1 MLAKVILFACSTI
14 LLGTA
19 AVNAQATAPA
29 ELPSAD
35 YEGQSYVDSKGCI
48 FLRAGYGGDATW
60 VPRVGKDRKQICGQT
75 PSNAL
80 STTAK
85 PAKVAEYTLR
95 KAKVRK
101 RSAPAAPHVP
111 VLIGCP
117 VSVPVARR
125 YATTDGGS
133 VVICTAKNG
142 SLTGARSPIYPQG
155 SGVGPALSATSF
167 AGVDIPLPK
176 ARSAVNQISASVA
189 PPAGYEAAGPKGRFN
204 PMRGKGTAAG
214 QAAQDGIWT
223 RDVPAEEISA
233 TVKAV
238 GTAKSVLQATSSAT
252 GGKLYVQVGTFGE
265 PTNADGARVR
275 LQGLGLPVAN
285 GKFTKQGKALQV
297 VYSGP
302 FASVSEAQSALLV
315 ARSGGFSDAFIR

>member
-1 MLAKVILFACSTI
+1 MLAKVILFVCSTV
-14 LLGTA
+14 LFGTA
-19 AVNAQATAPA
+19 AVNAQAIAPA

-35 YEGQSYVDSKGCI
+35 YDGQSYVDSKGCI

-75 PSNAL
+75 PSKAM
-80 STTAK
+80 TVVAK
-85 PAKVAEYTLR
+85 PAKVAASPAR

-101 RSAPAAPHVP
+101 PAVAAAPQVP
-111 VLIGCP
+111 VLVGCP

-142 SLTGARSPIYPQG
+142 SLTGARSPIYPPG
-155 SGVGPALSATSF
+155 SGVGPALSARSF
-167 AGVDIPLPK
+167 ASVAIPLPQGQ
-176 ARSAVNQISASVA
+176 SAVSQTSASVA

-214 QAAQDGIWT
+214 QAAQDGVWT
-223 RDVPAEEISA
+223 RDVPAVEIA
-233 TVKAV
+233 TKAV
-238 GTAKSVLQATSSAT
+238 GTAKPAVQAPSPAV
-252 GGKLYVQVGTFGE
+252 GGNLYVQVGTFGE
-265 PTNADGARVR
+265 PGNADGARAR

-285 GKFTKQGKALQV
+285 GKFSKQGKALHV

-302 FASVSEAQSALLV
+302 FATSQQAQAALRA
-315 ARSGGFSDAFIR
+315 ARGGGFSDAFIR